1 MQPDVV
7 AFDFDGVI
15 CDGLIEYFQTAWR
28 AYCKLFKPENLAPPA
43 GLAEKFYPLRP
54 VIETGWEMP
63 MLLRALIA
71 GKTDAEI
78 IAGWP
83 EMALPFLEE
92 ANLEKSEAAKALDGE
107 RDRWIATDLDSW
119 LAQHRFYPNMLAV
132 LQNSLEKRPTYIV
145 STKEGRF
152 IQQLLKQSGVAMP
165 PDKIL
170 GKEVKRPKYETLR
183 LLTASYMA
191 HKEIDG
197 EAKDAPGPLNP
208 PILRDFEAGS
218 PQSWERHTP
227 TIWFIEDRIKALQGV
242 KKQSDLGHV
251 ALFLAD
257 WGYNLAP
264 ERQAAEEDDRI
275 HLLSLDS
282 VVQKFETA

>member
-1 MQPDVV
+1 MQPDIL

-28 AYCKLFKPENLAPPA
+28 AYGKLFKPDSLEPPA
-43 GLAEKFYPLRP
+43 GLAETFYPLRP

-71 GKTDAEI
+71 GKTDEEI

-83 EMALPFLEE
+83 ELALPFLAET
-92 ANLEKSEAAKALDGE
+92 NLTQAEAAKVLDSE
-107 RDRWIATDLDSW
+107 RDHWIATDLDDW

-132 LQNSLEKRPTYIV
+132 LQASLETRPTYIV

-152 IQQLLKQSGVAMP
+152 IQQLLKQSGVTMP
-165 PDKIL
+165 PEKIL

-183 LLTASYMA
+183 LLTNTHITAA
-191 HKEIDG
+191 Q
-197 EAKDAPGPLNP
+197 P
-208 PILRDFEAGS
+208 
-218 PQSWERHTP
+218 P
-227 TIWFIEDRIKALQGV
+227 TIWFIEDRIKALQAV
-242 KKQSDLGHV
+242 KQQPDLDHV
-251 ALFLAD
+251 ELFLAD

-264 ERQAAEEDDRI
+264 ERQAAQEDNRI
-275 HLLSLDS
+275 DLLSLDS
-282 VVQKFETA
+282 VVQRFDIA

>member
-1 MQPDVV
+1 MQPDVL

-28 AYCKLFKPENLAPPA
+28 AYCKLFKPDSLEPPA

-63 MLLRALIA
+63 MLLRALIS
-71 GKTDAEI
+71 GKTDEEI
-78 IAGWP
+78 VAGWP
-83 EMALPFLEE
+83 ELALPFLDE
-92 ANLEKSEAAKALDGE
+92 ANLEKSEAAKILDSE
-107 RDRWIATDLDSW
+107 RDQWIATDLDNW
-119 LAQHRFYPNMLAV
+119 LAQHRFYPNMLTV
-132 LQNSLEKRPTYIV
+132 LQASLEKRPTYIV

-165 PDKIL
+165 PEKIL

-183 LLTASYMA
+183 LLTKT
-191 HKEIDG
+191 HTTNNK
-197 EAKDAPGPLNP
+197 
-208 PILRDFEAGS
+208 S
-218 PQSWERHTP
+218 PS
-227 TIWFIEDRIKALQGV
+227 IWFIEDRIKALQGV
-242 KKQSDLGHV
+242 KKQPDLNHV
-251 ALFLAD
+251 ELFLAD

-264 ERQAAEEDDRI
+264 ERQAAQEDDRI

-282 VVQKFETA
+282 VVQKFDAA

>member
-1 MQPDVV
+1 
-7 AFDFDGVI
+7 
-15 CDGLIEYFQTAWR
+15 E
-28 AYCKLFKPENLAPPA
+28 PPA

-71 GKTDAEI
+71 GKTDDEI
-78 IAGWP
+78 VTGWP
-83 EMALPFLEE
+83 ELALPFLDETTLTK
-92 ANLEKSEAAKALDGE
+92 AEAAKTLDGE
-107 RDRWIATDLDSW
+107 RDHWIATDLDDW

-132 LQNSLEKRPTYIV
+132 LKASLEKRPTYIV

-152 IQQLLKQSGVAMP
+152 IQQLLNQSGVAMP

-183 LLTASYMA
+183 LLTASHLVQGGA
-191 HKEIDG
+191 
-197 EAKDAPGPLNP
+197 
-208 PILRDFEAGS
+208 S
-218 PQSWERHTP
+218 TP

-242 KKQSDLGHV
+242 KQQPDLDHV
-251 ALFLAD
+251 ELFLAD
-257 WGYNLAP
+257 WGYNLEP
-264 ERQAAEEDDRI
+264 ERQAAQEDNRI

-282 VVQKFETA
+282 VVQKFDME